1 MDAEKNFVRALN
13 DYQSRTKNVSDLV
26 KYLGFGLLAAFY
38 TIRSEINSLEEEDML
53 RQVHLGIGMSGA
65 LIIIFDYLQNIFAAR
80 SSMAA
85 LKDKTNR
92 HQYHKASL
100 NYRFGLGCYYVKQ
113 GATAAG
119 SVLLVYLILFL

>member
-38 TIRSEINSLEEEDML
+38 AIRTEINALEPEDLL
-53 RQVHLGIGMSGA
+53 RHVHLGIGMSGA

-80 SSMAA
+80 SSMVA
-85 LKDKTNR
+85 LKDKSNF
-92 HQYHKASL
+92 HQYHKTSF
-100 NYRFGLGCYYVKQ
+100 NYRFGLGCYYIKQ
-113 GATAAG
+113 GATAVG
-119 SVLLVYLILFL
+119 SILLVYLILFL